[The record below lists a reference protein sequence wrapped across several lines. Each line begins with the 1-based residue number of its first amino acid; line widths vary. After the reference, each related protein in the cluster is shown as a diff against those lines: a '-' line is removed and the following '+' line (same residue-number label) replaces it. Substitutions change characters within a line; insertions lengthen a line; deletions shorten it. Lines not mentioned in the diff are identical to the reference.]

1 MKHNRIRNVYLV
13 EPNFQ
18 HKDTQNVQL
27 MKIYR
32 ISPYQCVIYNV
43 VYKLVT

>member
-1 MKHNRIRNVYLV
+1 MKHNRIGNVYLV

-32 ISPYQCVIYNV
+32 LSPYQRIIYSV
-43 VYKLVT
+43 VYKLIT